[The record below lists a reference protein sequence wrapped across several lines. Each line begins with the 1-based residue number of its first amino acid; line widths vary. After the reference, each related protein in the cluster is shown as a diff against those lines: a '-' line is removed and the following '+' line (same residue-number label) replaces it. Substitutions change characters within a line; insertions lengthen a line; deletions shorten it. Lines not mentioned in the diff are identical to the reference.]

1 LSPDPEPPAEEGP
14 LEPVVTQEFI
24 EIPVKEDY
32 RFRIAIMATVG
43 YLLLLGMALVA
54 DSVSEAGIFEKVAAA
69 ISGPMGAIWGYY
81 FGQRTNGQ

>member
-1 LSPDPEPPAEEGP
+1 MSPDPDPPADEGP
-14 LEPVVTQEFI
+14 LEPVVTQEVI
-24 EIPVKEDY
+24 EIPVKEDF

-43 YLLLLGMALVA
+43 YLLLGMALVA
-54 DSVSEAGIFEKVAAA
+54 DSVSTSGIFEKVAAA